1 MKKRII
7 AFGLLIGM
15 SFSLTGCFAGWGN
28 RKATKGGYITDDKG
42 IYVIEKF
49 SGGQIMDVYIVKD
62 TFVDEIKNSDGFTFI
77 DTDGKGVT
85 VQGDAEAFRINDE
98 SELKDY
104 VVYHRSK
111 DLIPY
116 EEYYKAHAK

>member
-7 AFGLLIGM
+7 AGMLLIGLC
-15 SFSLTGCFAGWGN
+15 FSLTGCFAGWGN
-28 RKATKGGYITDDKG
+28 RKATKGGYFTDNKG
-42 IYVIEKF
+42 TYVIEKF
-49 SGGQIMDVYIVKD
+49 SGGVIMDVYIVKD

-85 VQGDAEAFRINDE
+85 IQGDAEAFRINDQ

-104 VVYHRSK
+104 VVYHKST

-116 EEYYKAHAK
+116 EEFYKANKK